1 MLVELTYACKTG
13 CTHCLSD
20 CKPDGEHMSIDTFKD
35 VLKFMV
41 DHTIPT
47 WMFSGGEMFE
57 HPEILTMLDMI
68 ESAHK
73 DIYNKM
79 HMRLPIHLAP
89 MDVNWCVTKQY
100 TMLLPT
106 CKNVSANLAS

>member
-1 MLVELTYACKTG
+1 MLVELTYACNMG

-20 CKPDGEHMSIDTFKD
+20 CKPNGEHMSIDTFKD

-73 DIYNKM
+73 DICKKI
-79 HMRLPIHLAP
+79 HMRIF
-89 MDVNWCVTKQY
+89 
-100 TMLLPT
+100 
-106 CKNVSANLAS
+106 